1 MKRLIVVLSLAV
13 GLTACGPVPGPQPP
27 SPPTPP
33 PPATPS
39 PVCAPGQ
46 HHSCYHNPGSG
57 WVYACPVYD
66 LTTGGVVGVLNVESA
81 EVCAKPTPI
90 PGPPPTQ
97 ECVLSGEPSVMST
110 QPNTLGT
117 YVNAAMKRLRPH
129 CEVGG
134 DCLIND
140 YTRQSWQAAVNAEL
154 RKAGF
159 CAGQH
164 TPSTDEIAVAVKASD
179 PWQGFHVF
187 VGDDSIAI
195 PPPSRRTVK
204 WSPQAFSGSWVPPS
218 GSPGS
223 PAPPPVSGACPA
235 PQPPRVWTAE
245 TLPRGWGQ
253 DQIGKP
259 RWGIA
264 CKPHGA
270 VIDCTPKLPSHSCD
284 YCASIGMG
292 EIGGN
297 IRCDCPVRPDGHP
310 DRVACEDYLAEGK
323 LVLEARNGATC
334 ERTAPTMF
342 RPNGGNCRLC
352 NPAKTVCGE
361 WH

>member
-1 MKRLIVVLSLAV
+1 MKKLALAILIVA
-13 GLTACGPVPGPQPP
+13 ACGPTRPP
-27 SPPTPP
+27 KPPTPP
-33 PPATPS
+33 PAPPS
-39 PVCAPGQ
+39 PVCAAGQ
-46 HHSCYHNPGSG
+46 THSCYHNPGTG

-66 LTTGGVVGVLNVESA
+66 VRTGAVVGIQNVASKEICVS
-81 EVCAKPTPI
+81 PTV
-90 PGPPPTQ
+90 PPPSG
-97 ECVLSGEPSVMST
+97 ECVLSGEPTISST

-117 YVNAAMKRLRPH
+117 YVNAAMKRLKPE
-129 CEVGG
+129 CEAGG
-134 DCLIND
+134 DCLINE
-140 YTRQSWQAAVNAEL
+140 YTQQSWQAAVNAEL

-179 PWQGFHVF
+179 PWQGFHIF
-187 VGDDSIAI
+187 VGDDSTAV

-204 WSPQAFSGSWVPPS
+204 WAPQAFSGSWLPP
-218 GSPGS
+218 GAAGP
-223 PAPPPVSGACPA
+223 PASTCPA
-235 PQPPRVWTAE
+235 PLPPRIWTAE
-245 TLPRGWGQ
+245 TLPRGWGE

-259 RWGIA
+259 RWMIA

-270 VIDCTPKLPSHSCD
+270 VVDCTPKLPSHSCD

-292 EIGGN
+292 EIGGT

-310 DRVACEDYLAEGK
+310 DRVACEEYLAGGK

-352 NPAKTVCGE
+352 SPDKAVCGE
-361 WH
+361 WF